1 MPLMP
6 WQLLFATT
14 IRKNSNTNMYAY
26 FKGTIVRKTTTL
38 LVIECGGVG
47 YEVNIPLS
55 TYDKLPQVGDLTE
68 LQIHYSFNESDGTRL
83 FGFFTEEEKYLF
95 RKVISISKIGPK
107 LGLAILS
114 GLSVEDFVTSVH
126 AGDVSRL
133 STISGIGKK
142 SAERLIIELKDKLDD
157 LGITHLAAPASG
169 DRSSMMIDAEAALVS
184 LGYRPHEVRKAISE
198 ILKEEEIKT
207 SEALIKA
214 TMKSLYKKR
223 NI

>member
-1 MPLMP
+1 
-6 WQLLFATT
+6 
-14 IRKNSNTNMYAY
+14 MYAY
-26 FKGTIVRKTTTL
+26 FKGTIVRKTTTI

-55 TYDKLPQVGDLTE
+55 TYDKLPQVGEIVE

-83 FGFFTEEEKYLF
+83 FGFYTEEEKYLF
-95 RKVISISKIGPK
+95 RKVIAISKIGPK

-114 GLSVEDFVTSVH
+114 GLSVEDFVQSVH

-157 LGITHLAAPASG
+157 LGITHSSVVVSG
-169 DRSSMMIDAEAALVS
+169 DRNSMMIDAEAALVS
-184 LGYRPHEVRKAISE
+184 LGYRPFEVRKAISE
-198 ILKEEEIKT
+198 ILKEEDLKT